1 MKWKFRPKNSVGDRN
16 FFAQS
21 KLIRSS
27 LILASKRLRFNE
39 TRVECSRSKVRDYDE
54 VEEWIGVL
62 L

>member
-54 VEEWIGVL
+54 VEE
-62 L
+62 